1 MNYQLINI
9 RIETAKGNRIS
20 GSDTGNKYLAAG
32 AMNPYDE
39 FEPVHN
45 VVSFD
50 QNTVKKW
57 EKRLPKHLGGLL
69 DMKEEEW
76 DEEDPTKLDPKLR
89 ILKGGVDVEFD
100 LGGIY
105 CRTYTSDIVDSD
117 GNVIPGKHKGDVIT
131 NAAGTA
137 PKSFST
143 IMVFCRK
150 SYKME
155 PVFDEETW
163 EPKLTKEGKPMMKPA
178 RDKDGQ
184 LIEEWVKGWSPN
196 EVGENMRNLL
206 IPLEDALK
214 KFNKQHAEDEDD
226 DAENSKIFDEE
237 EGEEQSQKEGLRV
250 MTLGPLS

>member
-20 GSDTGNKYLAAG
+20 GNTEGNKYLAAG

-57 EKRLPKHLGGLL
+57 EKRLPQYLGGLL
-69 DMKEEEW
+69 DMKEEDW
-76 DEEDPTKLDPKLR
+76 DEEDPSLLDPKLR

-100 LGGIY
+100 LGGTY
-105 CRTYTSDIVDSD
+105 CRVYTSDIVDAD
-117 GNVIPGKHKGDVIT
+117 GNAIEGKKKGQVIC
-131 NAAGTA
+131 NANGA
-137 PKSFST
+137 PKTFNT
-143 IMVFCRK
+143 IMIFCRK

-178 RDKDGQ
+178 RDNNGQ

-206 IPLEDALK
+206 IPLADALK
-214 KFNKQHAEDEDD
+214 MMKNGNLDDDVEPGDSDIFDDDEKADEDGG
-226 DAENSKIFDEE
+226 AA
-237 EGEEQSQKEGLRV
+237 
-250 MTLGPLS
+250 TT

>member
-20 GSDTGNKYLAAG
+20 GNESGNEYLAAG

-57 EKRLPKHLGGLL
+57 KKRLPKFLGGLL
-69 DMKEEEW
+69 EMDEKQW
-76 DEEDPTKLDPKLR
+76 DEENPQLLDPKLR

-100 LGGIY
+100 LGGTY

-117 GNVIPGKHKGDVIT
+117 GNVIPGKKKGDVIT

-163 EPKLTKEGKPMMKPA
+163 EPKLTKDGKPMMKPA

-214 KFNKQHAEDEDD
+214 KFKRSADVDDDDD
-226 DAENSKIFDEE
+226 DAETSKIFDEDNNEDE
-237 EGEEQSQKEGLRV
+237 E
-250 MTLGPLS
+250 